1 MRKNGQARSWW
12 RINANVGLPYLD
24 SMLMQCVA
32 MLKLDCASK
41 CHCSYCRHRWAL
53 QRCSICMCLYLWDL
67 STICTKCCWRL
78 LTLQTASNSFKQLQ
92 RASNSEHSSAAV
104 LSTTSTGAR
113 WAWSGQTRPSSK
125 LGEYLA
131 IVTISILNTLQYI
144 LIAEPRMFEG
154 LQWTELLKSLILTL
168 NLVGNGMKVSEV
180 AIKDNWWLLTFLFIF
195 CQLPTLPIYTI
206 YIDIFSC

>member
-1 MRKNGQARSWW
+1 MRSNAEIGLCFKMPLQLLQAQMGP
-12 RINANVGLPYLD
+12 A
-24 SMLMQCVA
+24 A
-32 MLKLDCASK
+32 
-41 CHCSYCRHRWAL
+41 
-53 QRCSICMCLYLWDL
+53 RCSICMCLYLWDL

-131 IVTISILNTLQYI
+131 IVTTSILNTLQYI
-144 LIAEPRMFEG
+144 LIAEARMFEG

-180 AIKDNWWLLTFLFIF
+180 AIKDNWWLPFFSYFANYLHCQYILSTSTYSAVSRGNFFL
-195 CQLPTLPIYTI
+195 LGRSL
-206 YIDIFSC
+206 